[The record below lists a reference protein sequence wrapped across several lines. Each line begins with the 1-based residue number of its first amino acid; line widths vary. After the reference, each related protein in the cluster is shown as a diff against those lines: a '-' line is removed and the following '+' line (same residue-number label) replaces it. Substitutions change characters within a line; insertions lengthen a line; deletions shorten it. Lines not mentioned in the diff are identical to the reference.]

1 MTSIAPV
8 RYRVRHLTAYEYTGR
23 IDLCHNLAHLGPR
36 DEPGQEILGHQ
47 IDIEPRP
54 DFVASRR
61 DYFGN
66 QTDYFSLQGSHES
79 LKVTSTFTVE
89 KSATTPELPDSGE
102 TWDRDFDQSA
112 MMSSVDDS
120 GMLLGNYLLP
130 TDACP
135 LLDALQEFLQPSL
148 VPGREIMDL
157 CHDLMS
163 RIYKEFQYK
172 PGVTD
177 ISTPLQVALDSKKG
191 VCQDFAHVML
201 AALRRLHIPAR
212 YVSGYLETLP
222 APGTEKLQGADAS
235 HAWLEVYTAKTGWV
249 GFDPTNNKIPG
260 HQHIKIAHGRDYF
273 DVRPL
278 RGIFVGTGK
287 QQLTVEVDVERM

>member
-1 MTSIAPV
+1 MTNSNPI
-8 RYRVRHLTAYEYTGR
+8 RYRVRHLTAYDYTGR

-47 IDIEPRP
+47 IDVEPRP
-54 DFVASRR
+54 HFQAARQ

-66 QTDYFSLQGSHES
+66 RTDYFSVQGSHES
-79 LKVTSTFTVE
+79 LKVISTFTVE
-89 KSATTPELPDSGE
+89 KSADIPVLPDSGE
-102 TWDRDFDQSA
+102 SWDRAFDQGTA
-112 MMSSVDDS
+112 MASVDDS
-120 GMLLGNYLLP
+120 GFLLGNYLLA

-135 LLDALQEFLQPSL
+135 LLDTLRAFLEPSL
-148 VPGREIMDL
+148 IPGREIMDL
-157 CHDLMS
+157 CNELMG
-163 RIYKEFQYK
+163 RIYREFQYK
-172 PGVTD
+172 PGATD
-177 ISTPLQVALDSKKG
+177 ISTPLHVALDTREG

-201 AALRRLHIPAR
+201 AALRSIRIPAR

-249 GFDPTNNKIPG
+249 GFDPTNDKIPG

-278 RGIFVGTGK
+278 RGIFVGTGR
-287 QQLTVEVDVERM
+287 QRLTVEVDVERL